1 MSARQAVQLHLLVR
15 SQKSF
20 AMHWGTFSMVY
31 ERMDDPP
38 KDLKRAKKEMDV
50 PDSSFIV
57 PALGEIHK
65 LFDYS
70 DLER

>member
-1 MSARQAVQLHLLVR
+1 
-15 SQKSF
+15 
-20 AMHWGTFSMVY
+20 MVY